1 MSMEFKPVVDVT
13 EADKNKQ
20 ESKKLAWVNEA
31 MAEVKADLKKL
42 TYEVNPFIKKVEGK
56 EYWEY
61 DIDKVKDY
69 LNKLKGITKF
79 QDIAEIAWEKN
90 TGAYTVKW
98 IMAVQ
103 IALKALWVAPDL
115 TIDWV
120 LATQK
125 NFSSSKTVKA
135 IAQFQADNGLDAT
148 GVPYGP
154 TIKKLLEKLGGAVSG
169 AVSESTGNRQ
179 DTTGQIIQQP
189 WTEKIPSQKKI
200 TNEQFIA
207 EVITPFKEDSGFKPE
222 QISAIE
228 NKLKNYLKN
237 ENISKYQQF
246 DSEKG
251 ANGKGYL
258 SMDEGSEFWIGTF
271 KDGKL
276 VDGIKVLSDG
286 NVEEVKNPITTS
298 EVLSASQMFEQSPIG
313 MTFEKL
319 REPAA
324 WLSNDLVQAWKKQA
338 ENYFKDKNPKEYKPF
353 SLLTMA
359 NSKWYV
365 YESDQ
370 KSLQIGN
377 FEKGKILEGILLKE
391 NTVSIFQSGSIVDTK
406 VLFDN
411 LTPQQENEKTLKLQK
426 RTALSEKI
434 NAIWSG
440 KISSVKPGSEK
451 SLKELAIGDRGDL
464 KNLENGLGELKT
476 LISANQEF
484 IMSDEGLRLELTNS
498 LNDIKSG
505 LESKNRGWLNG
516 TKIKERLL
524 KEVNG
529 LISIFSSQE
538 KIPNYDKKQDSLATR
553 IWVGTQGKTETPSS
567 SVQQKVEKVNI
578 KPNVDP
584 IPDHSDLLPGSSTW
598 TTETPDKKNQVNGVV
613 PPQAETQTAQGK
625 NQSELERQ
633 QQKTEKEAEEKAKK
647 EAEKKA
653 QELAEQE
660 KKAAEKRKQ
669 EEEKKKKLQE
679 ENEKKEAEK
688 KAKQE
693 SANKQQNK
701 PSEKKETTTSR
712 EFTRDS
718 KFEDLVTIIG
728 EELPVKFEFNK
739 GVLQTDGNGEYIL
752 MDGEKYYA
760 EEYYEDN
767 DQKRDLKYY
776 YVSSNTPEN
785 IKIEFWK
792 VQNGYVQPDFSI
804 SPTPE
809 K

>member
-1 MSMEFKPVVDVT
+1 MTKLQ
-13 EADKNKQ
+13 NKTPDQ
-20 ESKKLAWVNEA
+20 L
-31 MAEVKADLKKL
+31 KA
-42 TYEVNPFIKKVEGK
+42 V
-56 EYWEY
+56 
-61 DIDKVKDY
+61 
-69 LNKLKGITKF
+69 
-79 QDIAEIAWEKN
+79 N
-90 TGAYTVKW
+90 TGAW

-103 IALKALWVAPDL
+103 VGLKALKYNVRVV
-115 TIDWV
+115 DWL
-120 LATQK
+120 LATK
-125 NFSSSKTVKA
+125 GNFSGSETVKI

-154 TIKKLLEKLGGAVSG
+154 TIKKILEKLGGAVSG
-169 AVSESTGNRQ
+169 AVSESGVDSQNNGNKTKPSQ
-179 DTTGQIIQQP
+179 LPVQGA
-189 WTEKIPSQKKI
+189 WKEKIPSQKKI
-200 TNEQFIA
+200 TNEQFIS
-207 EVITPFKEDSGFKPE
+207 EVITPFKEDSDFKPE

-237 ENISKYQQF
+237 EDISKYQQF
-246 DSEKG
+246 GSEKG

-276 VDGIKVLSDG
+276 VDGIKVLANG
-286 NVEEVKNPITTS
+286 NVEEVKNTIAASESLQTS
-298 EVLSASQMFEQSPIG
+298 ESFEQSPIG
-313 MTFEKL
+313 MAFEKL

-324 WLSNDLVQAWKKQA
+324 WLSNELVQAWKKQA

-353 SLLTMA
+353 SLLSMA

-365 YESDQ
+365 YESNQ
-370 KSLQIGN
+370 KSLQIGD
-377 FEKGKILEGILLKE
+377 FQKGKLLEGILLKE

-411 LTPQQENEKTLKLQK
+411 LTPQQENEQALKLQK
-426 RTALSEKI
+426 RAALSQKI

-440 KISSVKPGSEK
+440 KISSVKAGSEK

-464 KNLENGLGELKT
+464 KNLEKGLGELKT

-498 LNDIKSG
+498 LNDIKAG
-505 LESKNRGWLNG
+505 LESKNRGIFNG
-516 TKIKERLL
+516 TNIKERSL

-538 KIPNYDKKQDSLATR
+538 KIPEYNQPQDSWALDL
-553 IWVGTQGKTETPSS
+553 WVGAQAKTETPSS

-584 IPDHSDLLPGSSTW
+584 IPDHSDLLSGSSTW
-598 TTETPDKKNQVNGVV
+598 TTETPGKKDQVNGGRTS
-613 PPQAETQTAQGK
+613 QSETPIPQGK
-625 NQSELERQ
+625 NQRELERQ
-633 QQKTEKEAEEKAKK
+633 KQLAAEKAKK

-653 QELAEQE
+653 KQLAEQEKKE
-660 KKAAEKRKQ
+660 KKAAEKRMQ

-679 ENEKKEAEK
+679 ENERKEAEK

-693 SANKQQNK
+693 PANKQQNK
-701 PSEKKETTTSR
+701 PSEKKETVTASK

-718 KFEDLVTIIG
+718 KFEDLATLSG
-728 EELPVKFEFNK
+728 DASNLKFEFNK
-739 GVLQTDGNGEYIL
+739 GVLQTDGNGKYIL
-752 MDGEKYYA
+752 INGEKYY
-760 EEYYEDN
+760 EYTDDESKQN
-767 DQKRDLKYY
+767 PALKYFDL
-776 YVSSNTPEN
+776 NRNHP
-785 IKIEFWK
+785 KGIEIQFWGLDS
-792 VQNGYVQPDFSI
+792 GYVQPDFSFV
-804 SPTPE
+804 PE

>member
-1 MSMEFKPVVDVT
+1 MAELLNNNLPELEVSQEDL
-13 EADKNKQ
+13 AKQ
-20 ESKKLAWVNEA
+20 EEIKWT
-31 MAEVKADLKKL
+31 VKQTKDALNSPD
-42 TYEVNPFIKKVEGK
+42 VNPFYKKNGEKYV
-56 EYWEY
+56 YNL
-61 DIDKVKDY
+61 DTVKKY
-69 LNKLKGITKF
+69 LTKLQNKTPDQLK
-79 QDIAEIAWEKN
+79 AAN
-90 TGAYTVKW
+90 TGAW

-103 IALKALWVAPDL
+103 VGLKALKYNVRVV
-115 TIDWV
+115 DWL
-120 LATQK
+120 LATK
-125 NFSSSKTVKA
+125 GNFSGSETVKI

-154 TIKKLLEKLGGAVSG
+154 TIKKLLEKLGGTVSG
-169 AVSESTGNRQ
+169 AVSESNVNNQNNGNKTKPSQ
-179 DTTGQIIQQP
+179 LPVQGA
-189 WTEKIPSQKKI
+189 WKEKIPSQKKI
-200 TNEQFIA
+200 TNEQFIS
-207 EVITPFKEDSGFKPE
+207 EVITPFKEDSDFKPE

-228 NKLKNYLKN
+228 NKLKNYLQN
-237 ENISKYQQF
+237 EDISKYQQF
-246 DSEKG
+246 DSEKE
-251 ANGKGYL
+251 ANGKWYL

-276 VDGIKVLSDG
+276 VDGIKVLSNG
-286 NVEEVKNPITTS
+286 SIEEVKNTIAAS

-313 MTFEKL
+313 ITFEKL

-324 WLSNDLVQAWKKQA
+324 WLSNELVQAWKKQA

-353 SLLTMA
+353 SLLSMA

-365 YESDQ
+365 YESNQ

-377 FEKGKILEGILLKE
+377 FQKGKLLEGILLKE

-411 LTPQQENEKTLKLQK
+411 LTPQQENEQTLKLQK
-426 RTALSEKI
+426 RTALSQKI

-464 KNLENGLGELKT
+464 KNLEKGLGELKN

-498 LNDIKSG
+498 LNDVKAG
-505 LESKNRGWLNG
+505 LESKTRGIFNG
-516 TKIKERLL
+516 TNIKERLL

-538 KIPNYDKKQDSLATR
+538 KIPDYNKEQDSPAAR
-553 IWVGTQGKTETPSS
+553 IWVGAQVKTETPSS
-567 SVQQKVEKVNI
+567 SVQQKVEEVNI

-584 IPDHSDLLPGSSTW
+584 IPNHSDLLPGSSTW
-598 TTETPDKKNQVNGVV
+598 TTETPDKKDQVNGVV

-625 NQSELERQ
+625 NQRELERQ
-633 QQKTEKEAEEKAKK
+633 KQLAAEKAEKAKK

-669 EEEKKKKLQE
+669 EEEKKRKLQE
-679 ENEKKEAEK
+679 EKAKKDAEKAKKDTEKQEKKTD
-688 KAKQE
+688 
-693 SANKQQNK
+693 K
-701 PSEKKETTTSR
+701 PSERKETATASK

-718 KFEDLVTIIG
+718 KFEDLATLSG
-728 EELPVKFEFNK
+728 DASNLKFEFNK
-739 GVLQTDGNGEYIL
+739 GVLQTDGNGKYIL
-752 MDGEKYYA
+752 INGEKYY
-760 EEYYEDN
+760 EYTDDESKQN
-767 DQKRDLKYY
+767 PALKYFDL
-776 YVSSNTPEN
+776 NRNHPRG
-785 IKIEFWK
+785 IEIQFWGLDS
-792 VQNGYVQPDFSI
+792 GYVQPDFSFV
-804 SPTPE
+804 PE